1 LAGDHV
7 RVSANEPRRRPA
19 WAVLPRRVLA
29 RWIIPVYALLAVALV
44 PWVVWLAW
52 TLPERSVSAHYR
64 LGWVGFDVLL
74 CGALARTA
82 WLAWRRSP
90 FVVNVAS
97 ATAALLVV
105 DAWFDVTTSPGG
117 QDLLVSAVAA
127 LAVEL
132 PLAVFSLV
140 IAARAQIQ
148 IARNGVEARSLL
160 LRLLGNGNVF
170 GVADPALAE
179 KPGANPPPDPANATP
194 PLATPLV
201 AGTPLTAPKATGE
214 ALPQAVNPPPA
225 AALDRLV
232 PPAAP

>member
-1 LAGDHV
+1 M
-7 RVSANEPRRRPA
+7 
-19 WAVLPRRVLA
+19 LPRRVLA
-29 RWIIPVYALLAVALV
+29 RWIVPVYALLAVGLV
-44 PWVVWLAW
+44 PWIVWLAW

-117 QDLLVSAVAA
+117 DDLLASAVAA
-127 LAVEL
+127 IGVEL

-140 IAARAQIQ
+140 LAARAQIQ
-148 IARNGVEARSLL
+148 IARSGAVAPSLL
-160 LRLLGNGNVF
+160 S
-170 GVADPALAE
+170 
-179 KPGANPPPDPANATP
+179 
-194 PLATPLV
+194 
-201 AGTPLTAPKATGE
+201 
-214 ALPQAVNPPPA
+214 
-225 AALDRLV
+225 RLV
-232 PPAAP
+232 GGAGPADHSPKQGADSL

>member
-1 LAGDHV
+1 
-7 RVSANEPRRRPA
+7 VSANEPRRRPA

-117 QDLLVSAVAA
+117 QDLVVSAVAA
-127 LAVEL
+127 LGVEL

-160 LRLLGNGNVF
+160 LRLVGNGSSAF
-170 GVADPALAE
+170 GVAGLASAE
-179 KPGANPPPDPANATP
+179 KPGANPAPAPATAAP
-194 PLATPLV
+194 PLAAPL
-201 AGTPLTAPKATGE
+201 AAPKAMGE
-214 ALPQAVNPPPA
+214 ARPGSVNPRPA
-225 AALDRLV
+225 AALERFV
-232 PPAAP
+232 PPTGL

>member
-1 LAGDHV
+1 MSEGPSWRRLIA
-7 RVSANEPRRRPA
+7 PRR
-19 WAVLPRRVLA
+19 AVG
-29 RWIIPVYALLAVALV
+29 RWIMPVYALFAVALV

-117 QDLLVSAVAA
+117 QDLVVSAVTAIG
-127 LAVEL
+127 VEL

-148 IARNGVEARSLL
+148 IARDGIEAHSRL
-160 LRLLGNGNVF
+160 LRLLARGNAF
-170 GVADPALAE
+170 GVADAAPAE
-179 KPGANPPPDPANATP
+179 KPGANPPPDPAAAALPPAGPLMAGAPPTP
-194 PLATPLV
+194 PDA
-201 AGTPLTAPKATGE
+201 AGE
-214 ALPQAVNPPPA
+214 PPPA
-225 AALDRLV
+225 
-232 PPAAP
+232 